1 MKETVEI
8 TLLRIENKEDLEMT
22 ESFDGF
28 EQNPYAYEAE
38 QRWPDNFAESQKR
51 MGKLSPQQRG
61 DVIEAG
67 NEITR
72 QLAAL
77 FKSEAAAD
85 SPEVQEQIDR
95 HYNWVCNFWTP
106 QRESYIGLGE
116 MYVAD
121 ARFTAHYN
129 EFAVGLAPFIRDA
142 ILHYATSNLV

>member
-1 MKETVEI
+1 M
-8 TLLRIENKEDLEMT
+8 ENK
-22 ESFDGF
+22 F
-28 EQNPYAYEAE
+28 AYEAE
-38 QRWPDNFAESQKR
+38 QRWPDNFAQSEARLS
-51 MGKLSPQQRG
+51 KLSPSQRG
-61 DVIEAG
+61 DLIEAG

-72 QLAAL
+72 QLAEL

-85 SPEVQEQIDR
+85 SPKVQEKIDR

-129 EFAVGLAPFIRDA
+129 EFAVGLATFIRDA
-142 ILHYATSNLV
+142 ILHYATSNLA